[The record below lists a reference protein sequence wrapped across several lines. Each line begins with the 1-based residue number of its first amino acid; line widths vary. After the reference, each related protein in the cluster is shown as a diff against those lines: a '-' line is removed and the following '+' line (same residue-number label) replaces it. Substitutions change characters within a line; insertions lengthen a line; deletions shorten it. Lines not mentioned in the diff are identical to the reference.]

1 MWSYRTTA
9 GIDTGREPNI
19 RSQGGRGDD
28 PAAFSSLQGCP
39 LVCTLSECEIRSWGM
54 NQPQIMDSQD
64 PNFSSL
70 FTVPLKPSTGV
81 VGKFKGDVFFQPTSQ
96 KTVGST
102 NAGFLRDVG
111 PFTAQLCFLKDIQ
124 CQTLTVRQTGTVA
137 LSSLSHAN
145 KD

>member
-1 MWSYRTTA
+1 
-9 GIDTGREPNI
+9 
-19 RSQGGRGDD
+19 
-28 PAAFSSLQGCP
+28 
-39 LVCTLSECEIRSWGM
+39 M